1 MQYISVI
8 ILDDVYADVSGKA
21 EKENRTDASGNE
33 ETYLVV
39 RDVAVELNVKN
50 VHMAVKK
57 VFNNNRILSKYSYI
71 FVIWLN
77 FNNFL
82 AIFKLIFCSRGNKPF
97 LAWKRP
103 RSPQAHAAS
112 AETKAF
118 CALHGHRQQITQAC
132 PYPRFLELRFVLNEL
147 DFLWPSVMTCHI
159 FLFA

>member
-71 FVIWLN
+71 FV
-77 FNNFL
+77 F
-82 AIFKLIFCSRGNKPF
+82 
-97 LAWKRP
+97 
-103 RSPQAHAAS
+103 
-112 AETKAF
+112 
-118 CALHGHRQQITQAC
+118 
-132 PYPRFLELRFVLNEL
+132 
-147 DFLWPSVMTCHI
+147 D
-159 FLFA
+159 